1 MLRNSRAITP
11 RNNVLGD
18 AFWHLVGTVRLS
30 SRSSAPARPL
40 SSAPAPAASTQKADS
55 LAHPLVFVRR
65 LRSPYG
71 GGCRPTARSRRRRG
85 GSLPRLRLQGPGGA
99 SGRADRAGRMQC
111 TGCSCFRS
119 AQEERERGERPVL
132 LLAQLLGARAACR
145 TFRPLLRPLEGR
157 RGSPRRLVDAVSSR
171 TRVNRKDGEGGR
183 GGRVIAPRLRRVGV
197 TTPRRSPLVL
207 PISLVSAPSSQL
219 QRPASPPPTH
229 TTRPRP

>member
-1 MLRNSRAITP
+1 MRPLFAFRALRLSLADSLRVSLARAGLERGDFYITYEPVGHMLRNSRAITP

-145 TFRPLLRPLEGR
+145 TFRPLLSRGVAARLDGLLMLSVDG
-157 RGSPRRLVDAVSSR
+157 RGSTGR
-171 TRVNRKDGEGGR
+171 TVRVAEADE
-183 GGRVIAPRLRRVGV
+183 
-197 TTPRRSPLVL
+197 
-207 PISLVSAPSSQL
+207 
-219 QRPASPPPTH
+219 
-229 TTRPRP
+229 